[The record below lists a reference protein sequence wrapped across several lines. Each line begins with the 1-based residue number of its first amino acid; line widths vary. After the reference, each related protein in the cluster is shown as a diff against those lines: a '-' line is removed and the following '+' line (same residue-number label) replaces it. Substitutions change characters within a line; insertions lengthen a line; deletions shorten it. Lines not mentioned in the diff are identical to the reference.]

1 MTSYAEIDKLS
12 TLRFVC
18 FMELILTVLQ
28 IVAPV
33 FLLAAIGFAWVKVGW
48 QYEIEFVTR
57 LAMTISV
64 PALIFVALMKADISA
79 DTLSSLFLSSII
91 AYIAL
96 TIIFWIIAKLAK
108 LDMATFWAPLIFGNT
123 GNLGLPLAM
132 FAFGEVGLGYAVVVF
147 AVMAVGSFSIGVW
160 MVSGGGSITKIF
172 KEPMVWATLAG
183 ALFLI
188 QGWETPQW
196 VTNTLELMG
205 QMAIPLMLITLGV
218 ALARLKVKTISRAV
232 ILSIIKLIVCVC
244 TAWIIGSYFGL
255 NDIAFAVLVVQIA
268 TPVAVTSY
276 LLAQKYGADAN
287 EVAGLVIAS
296 TVLSVVALPVLLA
309 VLL

>member
-48 QYEIEFVTR
+48 RYEIEFVTR

-160 MVSGGGSITKIF
+160 MVSGGGSVTKIF

>member
-1 MTSYAEIDKLS
+1 
-12 TLRFVC
+12 
-18 FMELILTVLQ
+18 MELILTVFQ

-33 FLLAAIGFAWVKVGW
+33 FILAAIGFTWVKIGW
-48 QYEIEFVTR
+48 NYEIEFVTR
-57 LAMTISV
+57 LAMTLSV

-79 DTLSSLFLSSII
+79 DTLSNLFLSSLI
-91 AYIAL
+91 AYIGL
-96 TIIFWIIAKLAK
+96 TFIFWIIVKILKLN
-108 LDMATFWAPLIFGNT
+108 MATYWAPLIFGNT

-132 FAFGEVGLGYAVVVF
+132 FAFGEVGLGYAVIVF

-160 MVSGGGSITKIF
+160 MVSGGGSLNKVF
-172 KEPMVWATLAG
+172 KEPMVWATLLG

-188 QGWETPQW
+188 QGWQTTKW
-196 VTNTLELMG
+196 VTNTLELTG

-218 ALARLKVKTISRAV
+218 ALARLKMRMISRAI
-232 ILSIIKLIVCVC
+232 ILSILKLIACIGV
-244 TAWIIGSYFGL
+244 AWIVGIYFEL
-255 NDIAFAVLVVQIA
+255 NDVAFAVLVMQIA

-296 TVLSVVALPVLLA
+296 TVLSVFALPGLLGI
-309 VLL
+309 LL

>member
-1 MTSYAEIDKLS
+1 
-12 TLRFVC
+12 
-18 FMELILTVLQ
+18 MELILTVFQ

-33 FLLAAIGFAWVKVGW
+33 FILAAIGFTWVKIGW
-48 QYEIEFVTR
+48 NYEIEFVTR
-57 LAMTISV
+57 IAMTLSV

-79 DTLSSLFLSSII
+79 DTLSNLFLSSLI
-91 AYIAL
+91 AYIGL
-96 TIIFWIIAKLAK
+96 TFIFWITVKILKLN
-108 LDMATFWAPLIFGNT
+108 MATYWAPLIFGNT

-132 FAFGEVGLGYAVVVF
+132 FAFGEVGLGYAVIVF

-160 MVSGGGSITKIF
+160 MVSGGGSLNKVF
-172 KEPMVWATLAG
+172 KEPMVWATLLG

-188 QGWETPQW
+188 QGWQTPKW
-196 VTNTLELMG
+196 VTNTLELTG

-218 ALARLKVKTISRAV
+218 ALARLKMKMISRAI
-232 ILSIIKLIVCVC
+232 ILSILKLIVSIGV
-244 TAWIIGSYFGL
+244 AWIVGIYFEL
-255 NDIAFAVLVVQIA
+255 NDVAFAVLVMQIA

-296 TVLSVVALPVLLA
+296 TVLSVFALPVLLGI
-309 VLL
+309 LL

>member
-160 MVSGGGSITKIF
+160 MVSGGGSVTKIF

-232 ILSIIKLIVCVC
+232 ILSIMKLIVSVC

>member
-160 MVSGGGSITKIF
+160 MVSGGGSVTKIF

-188 QGWETPQW
+188 KGWQTPQW
-196 VTNTLELMG
+196 TTNTLELMG

-232 ILSIIKLIVCVC
+232 ILSIMKLIVSVC
-244 TAWIIGSYFGL
+244 TAWVIGSYFGL

>member
-1 MTSYAEIDKLS
+1 
-12 TLRFVC
+12 
-18 FMELILTVLQ
+18 MELILTVFQ

-33 FLLAAIGFAWVKVGW
+33 FILAAIGFTWVKIGW
-48 QYEIEFVTR
+48 SYEIEFVTR
-57 LAMTISV
+57 LAMTLSV
-64 PALIFVALMKADISA
+64 PALIFVALMKANISA
-79 DTLSSLFLSSII
+79 DTLSNLFLSSLI
-91 AYIAL
+91 AYLFLAL
-96 TIIFWIIAKLAK
+96 IFWITGKIFKLN
-108 LDMATFWAPLIFGNT
+108 MATYWAPLIFGNT

-147 AVMAVGSFSIGVW
+147 AVMAIGSFSIGVW
-160 MVSGGGSITKIF
+160 MVSGGGSINKVF
-172 KEPMVWATLAG
+172 KEPMVWATLLG

-188 QGWETPQW
+188 QGWQTPKW
-196 VTNTLELMG
+196 ATNTLELLG

-218 ALARLKVKTISRAV
+218 ALARLKMNLISRAI
-232 ILSIIKLIVCVC
+232 ILSILKLCVSVGV
-244 TAWIIGSYFGL
+244 AWIIGIYFEL
-255 NDIAFAVLVVQIA
+255 NDIAFAVLVMQIA

-296 TVLSVVALPVLLA
+296 TALSVFALPVLLA

>member
-1 MTSYAEIDKLS
+1 
-12 TLRFVC
+12 
-18 FMELILTVLQ
+18 MELILTVFQ

-33 FLLAAIGFAWVKVGW
+33 FILAAIGFTWVKIGW
-48 QYEIEFVTR
+48 SYEIEFVTR
-57 LAMTISV
+57 LAMTLSV
-64 PALIFVALMKADISA
+64 PALIFVALMKANISA
-79 DTLSSLFLSSII
+79 DTLSNLFLSSLI
-91 AYIAL
+91 AYLFLAL
-96 TIIFWIIAKLAK
+96 IFWITGKIFKLN
-108 LDMATFWAPLIFGNT
+108 MATYWAPLIFGNT

-147 AVMAVGSFSIGVW
+147 AVMAIGSFSIGVW
-160 MVSGGGSITKIF
+160 MVSGGGSVNKVF
-172 KEPMVWATLAG
+172 KEPMVWATLLG

-188 QGWETPQW
+188 QGWQTPKW
-196 VTNTLELMG
+196 ATNTLELLG

-218 ALARLKVKTISRAV
+218 ALARLKINLISRAI
-232 ILSIIKLIVCVC
+232 ILSILKLCVSVGV
-244 TAWIIGSYFGL
+244 AWIIGIYFEL
-255 NDIAFAVLVVQIA
+255 NDIAFAVLVMQIA

-296 TVLSVVALPVLLA
+296 TALSVFALPVLLG

>member
-160 MVSGGGSITKIF
+160 MVSGGGSVTKIF
-172 KEPMVWATLAG
+172 KEPMVWATLVG

-196 VTNTLELMG
+196 ATNTLELMG

>member
-1 MTSYAEIDKLS
+1 
-12 TLRFVC
+12 
-18 FMELILTVLQ
+18 MELILTVFQ

-33 FLLAAIGFAWVKVGW
+33 FILAAIGFTWVKIGW
-48 QYEIEFVTR
+48 SYEIEFVTR
-57 LAMTISV
+57 LAMTLSV
-64 PALIFVALMKADISA
+64 PALIFVALMKANISA
-79 DTLSSLFLSSII
+79 DTLSNLFLSSLI
-91 AYIAL
+91 AYLFLAL
-96 TIIFWIIAKLAK
+96 LFWITGKIFKLN
-108 LDMATFWAPLIFGNT
+108 MATYWAPLIFGNT

-147 AVMAVGSFSIGVW
+147 AVMAIGSFSIGVW
-160 MVSGGGSITKIF
+160 MVSGGGSINKVF
-172 KEPMVWATLAG
+172 KEPMVWATLLG

-188 QGWETPQW
+188 QGWQTPKW
-196 VTNTLELMG
+196 ATNTLELLG

-218 ALARLKVKTISRAV
+218 ALARLKINLISRAI
-232 ILSIIKLIVCVC
+232 ILSILKLCVSVGV
-244 TAWIIGSYFGL
+244 AWIIGIYFEL
-255 NDIAFAVLVVQIA
+255 NDIAFAVLVMQIA

-296 TVLSVVALPVLLA
+296 TALSVFALPVLLG

>member
-1 MTSYAEIDKLS
+1 
-12 TLRFVC
+12 
-18 FMELILTVLQ
+18 MELILTVFQ

-33 FLLAAIGFAWVKVGW
+33 FILAAIGFTWVKIGW
-48 QYEIEFVTR
+48 SYEIEFVTR
-57 LAMTISV
+57 LAMTLSV
-64 PALIFVALMKADISA
+64 PALIFVALMKANISA
-79 DTLSSLFLSSII
+79 DTLSNLFLSSLI
-91 AYIAL
+91 AYLFLAL
-96 TIIFWIIAKLAK
+96 IFWITGKIFKLN
-108 LDMATFWAPLIFGNT
+108 MATYWAPLIFGNT

-147 AVMAVGSFSIGVW
+147 AVMAIGSFSIGVW
-160 MVSGGGSITKIF
+160 MVSGGGSINKVF
-172 KEPMVWATLAG
+172 KEPMVWATLLG

-188 QGWETPQW
+188 QGWQTPKW
-196 VTNTLELMG
+196 ATNTLELLG

-218 ALARLKVKTISRAV
+218 ALARLKMNLISRAI
-232 ILSIIKLIVCVC
+232 ILSILKLCVSVCV
-244 TAWIIGSYFGL
+244 AWIIGIYFEL
-255 NDIAFAVLVVQIA
+255 NDIAFAVLVMQIA

-296 TVLSVVALPVLLA
+296 TALSVFALPVLLG

>member
-1 MTSYAEIDKLS
+1 
-12 TLRFVC
+12 
-18 FMELILTVLQ
+18 MELILTVFQ

-33 FLLAAIGFAWVKVGW
+33 FILAAIGFTWVKIGW
-48 QYEIEFVTR
+48 SYEIEFVTR
-57 LAMTISV
+57 LAMTLSV
-64 PALIFVALMKADISA
+64 PALIFVALMKANISA
-79 DTLSSLFLSSII
+79 DTLSNLFLSSLI
-91 AYIAL
+91 AYLFLAL
-96 TIIFWIIAKLAK
+96 IFWITGKIFKLN
-108 LDMATFWAPLIFGNT
+108 MATYWAPLIFGNT

-147 AVMAVGSFSIGVW
+147 AVMAIGSFSIGVW
-160 MVSGGGSITKIF
+160 MVSGGGSINKVF
-172 KEPMVWATLAG
+172 KEPMVWATLLG

-188 QGWETPQW
+188 QGWHTPKW
-196 VTNTLELMG
+196 ATNTLELLG

-218 ALARLKVKTISRAV
+218 ALARLKINLISRAI
-232 ILSIIKLIVCVC
+232 ILSILKLCVSVGV
-244 TAWIIGSYFGL
+244 AWIIGIYFEL
-255 NDIAFAVLVVQIA
+255 NDIAFAVLVMQIA

-296 TVLSVVALPVLLA
+296 TALSVFALPVLLA